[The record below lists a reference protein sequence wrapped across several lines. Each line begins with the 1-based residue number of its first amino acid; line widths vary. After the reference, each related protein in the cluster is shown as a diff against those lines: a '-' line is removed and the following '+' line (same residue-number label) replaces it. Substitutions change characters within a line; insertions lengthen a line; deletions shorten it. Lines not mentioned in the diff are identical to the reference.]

1 MLGIVCRRYADAVA
15 VSGTHGKT
23 TTTAMLTQ
31 ILVQSGKDPTAII
44 GGKSRGGQCR
54 RERQC
59 KGKYCQ
65 FFHRQCPARQ
75 YWSRHP

>member
-44 GGKSRGGQCR
+44 GGKLPFWA
-54 RERQC
+54 ET
-59 KGKYCQ
+59 
-65 FFHRQCPARQ
+65 AV
-75 YWSRHP
+75 